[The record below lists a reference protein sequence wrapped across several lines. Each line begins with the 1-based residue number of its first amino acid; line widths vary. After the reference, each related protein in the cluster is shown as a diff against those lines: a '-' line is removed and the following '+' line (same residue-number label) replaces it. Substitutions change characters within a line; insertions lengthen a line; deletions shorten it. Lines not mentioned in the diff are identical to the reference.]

1 MPQSPHFDPAKM
13 HGSIPMLFV
22 KFAIPNVLVM
32 LFFGLKNLIL
42 SMAVGNT
49 LGATALGGVSIIL
62 PLFNLVTVVAVVIA
76 IGCQTLVS
84 QALGSDDHKQV
95 HKVITTGF
103 MSLFV
108 IGVLISL
115 VVWLGRK
122 PIIGALGA
130 DSVLFPHSLGYLSG
144 LAPFI
149 VSLMLAF
156 YLDAMLRSLGK
167 PVQSTLVMAGT
178 VILDIMMSLAA
189 VLWLDLG
196 LFGASLASG
205 LAFSL
210 AVVGLLVLMPTPSL
224 LLRGKFSPKTL
235 GKACYV
241 GSSEGVLEFSG
252 AMTVLMINH
261 VMMSHAG
268 AYGVSAYTVVG
279 QVGMMVLL
287 IFFGV
292 CNGMIPVMAYH
303 YGANQLARLKQI
315 IYFTAKIVIGLEVLM
330 FGAVQMFKEPIIA
343 SFFGQGDKQAIQ
355 LAHDGSAIFTWA
367 FLVQGGIIL
376 AVSLFTAMS
385 KAVISA
391 AIALL
396 RGVVFMAL
404 GVLIL
409 PSLFGVQGVWLTLVG
424 SEMLSLAVSVGLVYY
439 FLFKSAKNT
448 P

>member
-1 MPQSPHFDPAKM
+1 MSQSPHFDPAKM

-49 LGATALGGVSIIL
+49 LGAAALGGVSIIL

-130 DSVLFPHSLGYLSG
+130 DSVLFPYSLGYLSG

-178 VILDIMMSLAA
+178 VILDIMMSLTA

-224 LLRGKFSPKTL
+224 LLRGKFSPKPL
-235 GKACYV
+235 AR
-241 GSSEGVLEFSG
+241 
-252 AMTVLMINH
+252 
-261 VMMSHAG
+261 
-268 AYGVSAYTVVG
+268 
-279 QVGMMVLL
+279 
-287 IFFGV
+287 
-292 CNGMIPVMAYH
+292 PVMSAH
-303 YGANQLARLKQI
+303 Q
-315 IYFTAKIVIGLEVLM
+315 
-330 FGAVQMFKEPIIA
+330 KEC
-343 SFFGQGDKQAIQ
+343 
-355 LAHDGSAIFTWA
+355 
-367 FLVQGGIIL
+367 
-376 AVSLFTAMS
+376 
-385 KAVISA
+385 
-391 AIALL
+391 
-396 RGVVFMAL
+396 
-404 GVLIL
+404 
-409 PSLFGVQGVWLTLVG
+409 
-424 SEMLSLAVSVGLVYY
+424 
-439 FLFKSAKNT
+439 
-448 P
+448 